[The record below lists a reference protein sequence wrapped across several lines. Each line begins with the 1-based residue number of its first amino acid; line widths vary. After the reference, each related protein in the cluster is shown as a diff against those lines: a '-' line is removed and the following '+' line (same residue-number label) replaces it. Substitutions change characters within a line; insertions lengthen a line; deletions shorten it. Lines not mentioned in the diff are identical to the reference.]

1 MLKTKIV
8 KSTITTINSE
18 GINMKMQIITSKP
31 QNMGEGSKKCRSFR
45 MCLNLN
51 DYSLK
56 QVAIVID
63 RHTLTP

>member
-1 MLKTKIV
+1 
-8 KSTITTINSE
+8 
-18 GINMKMQIITSKP
+18 MKMQIITSKP